1 MIVYLDGKFVP
12 EAEALIPVSDRA
24 FLLGDGLFETV
35 LVQGGRPVLWEH
47 HWSRLFQGANFLR
60 LKLLPDDTWLRAAIR
75 ELIARNQLPS
85 AILRIT
91 VSRGSGGRGYS
102 LRGADQPRIVMTL
115 HPPTL
120 VPGATAPPWRLVTSS
135 LRVPTGAALAGCKTL
150 NKLPNILARAEAE
163 AAGAD
168 EALLLNTDGD
178 VAEAAAAN
186 VFWITDDSVC
196 TPALASGVLGGITRY
211 VVLNLCRALQIP
223 AGEARSTPEQLR
235 ACDGVFLTLSTLGI
249 VEATA
254 LDGRP
259 LRRSP
264 LVPALQD
271 AYQRLLA
278 AAASADPSDF
288 TVSAPPPKNHPFI
301 R

>member
-35 LVQGGRPVLWEH
+35 LVQGGRPFLWQR
-47 HWSRLFQGANFLR
+47 HWSRLLRGAEFLR
-60 LKLLPDDTWLRAAIR
+60 LKIPADEARLRVAIL
-75 ELIARNQLPS
+75 ELIARNQLPA

-102 LRGADQPRIVMTL
+102 TRGADQPRIVMTL
-115 HPPTL
+115 HPPAL
-120 VPGATAPPWRLVTSS
+120 APGATAPPWRLVTSS
-135 LRVPTGAALAGCKTL
+135 LRVPAGEALAGYKTL
-150 NKLPNILARAEAE
+150 NKLPHILARAEAE

-168 EALLLNTDGD
+168 EALLLNTDGE

-186 VFWITDDSVC
+186 IFWITGDSVR
-196 TPALASGVLGGITRY
+196 TPALTSGALDGVTRGLVLE
-211 VVLNLCRALQIP
+211 LCRELQIP
-223 AGEARSTPEQLR
+223 VGEVRTTPEQLFT
-235 ACDGVFLTLSTLGI
+235 CDGVFLTLSTLGI
-249 VEATA
+249 VEAVA

-264 LVPALQD
+264 VVLALQD

-278 AAASADPSDF
+278 AAASAE
-288 TVSAPPPKNHPFI
+288 I
-301 R
+301 

>member
-1 MIVYLDGKFVP
+1 MIVYLDGQFVP
-12 EAEALIPVSDRA
+12 EAVALIPVSDRA

-35 LVQGGRPVLWEH
+35 LVQGGRPFLWEH
-47 HWSRLFQGANFLR
+47 HWRRLLGGAHFLR
-60 LKLLPDDTWLRAAIR
+60 LKLPLDESRLRAVIL

-85 AILRIT
+85 AILRLT

-115 HPPTL
+115 HPPAL
-120 VPGATAPPWRLVTSS
+120 APGATAPPWRLVTSS

-186 VFWITDDSVC
+186 IFWITGDSVC
-196 TPALASGVLGGITRY
+196 TPALASGVLGGVTRY

-223 AGEARSTPEQLR
+223 AGEARSTPEQLH

-249 VEATA
+249 VEAIT

-264 LVPALQD
+264 VVAALQE

-278 AAASADPSDF
+278 AA
-288 TVSAPPPKNHPFI
+288 VSAES
-301 R
+301 

>member
-35 LVQGGRPVLWEH
+35 LVQGGRPFLWQR
-47 HWSRLFQGANFLR
+47 HWSRLLRGAEFLR
-60 LKLLPDDTWLRAAIR
+60 LKIPADEAHLRVAIL
-75 ELIARNQLPS
+75 ELIARNQLPA

-102 LRGADQPRIVMTL
+102 TRGADQPRIVMTL
-115 HPPTL
+115 HPPAL
-120 VPGATAPPWRLVTSS
+120 APGATAPPWRLVTSS
-135 LRVPTGAALAGCKTL
+135 LRVPAGEALAGYKTL
-150 NKLPNILARAEAE
+150 NKLPHILARAEAE

-168 EALLLNTDGD
+168 EALLLNTDGE

-186 VFWITDDSVC
+186 IFWITGDSVR
-196 TPALASGVLGGITRY
+196 TPALTSGALDGVTRGLVLE
-211 VVLNLCRALQIP
+211 LCRELQIP
-223 AGEARSTPEQLR
+223 VGEVRTTPEQLFT
-235 ACDGVFLTLSTLGI
+235 CDGVFLTLSTLGI
-249 VEATA
+249 VEAIA

-264 LVPALQD
+264 VVLALQD

-278 AAASADPSDF
+278 AAASAE
-288 TVSAPPPKNHPFI
+288 I
-301 R
+301 